1 MNEERNS
8 AIGQELQQARLDK
21 GLSLDDIQQSTKI
34 QKRYLAA
41 IESGQFDQLPGAFY
55 ERAFVRQYATAV
67 GIDAVAFMQKYENED
82 AEKTPQPDLS
92 AARVDADN
100 VTRAGMHQNE
110 ETVAD
115 KTRSMMPKIIIGVV
129 IVAIIA
135 IIWAVVSSFA
145 GSAKQESK
153 NQSTVSV
160 STSQVANK
168 DYSSKKASS
177 KSSATTSSASESKS
191 SASSSSKKASS
202 KSSSEKKEKTAKVDL
217 GESNVSGTTVTYD
230 SVKAPDKAMKMQLK
244 AEDGSSW
251 MQVSDAAGTVLWNGT
266 VEDSKTQEV
275 EIPTSANGVQ
285 VSIGNA
291 LATKVSL
298 NGKSVDLQSNN
309 ASVWHLNMNFTR

>member
-67 GIDAVAFMQKYENED
+67 GIDAVDFMQKYENED
-82 AEKTPQPDLS
+82 AETPQPDLS

-168 DYSSKKASS
+168 DSSSKKASS

>member
-82 AEKTPQPDLS
+82 AETPQPDLS

-129 IVAIIA
+129 IVTIIA

-168 DYSSKKASS
+168 DSSSKKASS

-202 KSSSEKKEKTAKVDL
+202 KSPSEKKEKTAKVDL

>member
-67 GIDAVAFMQKYENED
+67 GLDAVAFMQKYENED
-82 AEKTPQPDLS
+82 TETVAPDLS

-100 VTRAGMHQNE
+100 VTRAGMHQTE

-135 IIWAVVSSFA
+135 IIWVVVSSFA

-160 STSQVANK
+160 TTSQVASKNT
-168 DYSSKKASS
+168 SSKKSEISTTAS
-177 KSSATTSSASESKS
+177 SESKS
-191 SASSSSKKASS
+191 SASSSSKASS
-202 KSSSEKKEKTAKVDL
+202 KSSSEKKTNKADKVDL
-217 GESNVSGTTVTYD
+217 GQGTVSGTTVTYN
-230 SVKAPDKAMKMQLK
+230 SVKAPNKTMKMQLK
-244 AEDGSSW
+244 AENGSSW

-266 VEDSKTQEV
+266 VADGKTQEV
-275 EIPTSANGVQ
+275 YIPTTATGVS

-291 LATKVSL
+291 LETKVSL
-298 NGKSVDLQSNN
+298 NNKAVDLQSSN
-309 ASVWHLNMNFTR
+309 ASVWHLGMTFTR

>member
-82 AEKTPQPDLS
+82 AETPQPDLS

-100 VTRAGMHQNE
+100 VTRAGMHQTE

-168 DYSSKKASS
+168 D
-177 KSSATTSSASESKS
+177 
-191 SASSSSKKASS
+191 SSSKKASS

-217 GESNVSGTTVTYD
+217 GESNVSGTTVSYD
-230 SVKAPDKAMKMQLK
+230 SVKAPNKAMKMQLK

>member
-8 AIGQELQQARLDK
+8 AIGQELQQARLDR

-67 GIDAVAFMQKYENED
+67 GIDAFAFMQKYENED
-82 AEKTPQPDLS
+82 AETPQPDLS

-100 VTRAGMHQNE
+100 VTRAGMHQTE

-115 KTRSMMPKIIIGVV
+115 KTRSMMLKIIIGVV

-168 DYSSKKASS
+168 DSSSKKASS

>member
-67 GIDAVAFMQKYENED
+67 GLDAVAFMQKYENED
-82 AEKTPQPDLS
+82 TETVAPDLS

-100 VTRAGMHQNE
+100 VTRAGMHQTE

-135 IIWAVVSSFA
+135 IIWVVVSSFA

-160 STSQVANK
+160 TTSQVASKNT
-168 DYSSKKASS
+168 SSKKSEISTTAS
-177 KSSATTSSASESKS
+177 SESKS
-191 SASSSSKKASS
+191 SASSSSKASS
-202 KSSSEKKEKTAKVDL
+202 KSSSEKKTNKADKVDL
-217 GESNVSGTTVTYD
+217 GQGTVSGTTVTYN
-230 SVKAPDKAMKMQLK
+230 SVKAPNKIMKMQLK
-244 AEDGSSW
+244 AENGSSW

-266 VEDSKTQEV
+266 VADGKTQEV
-275 EIPTSANGVQ
+275 DIPTTATGVS

-298 NGKSVDLQSNN
+298 NNKAVDLQSSN
-309 ASVWHLNMNFTR
+309 ASVWHLGMTFTR

>member
-8 AIGQELQQARLDK
+8 AIGQELQQARLDR

-67 GIDAVAFMQKYENED
+67 GIDAFAFMQKYENED
-82 AEKTPQPDLS
+82 AETPQPDLS

-100 VTRAGMHQNE
+100 VTRAGVHQNE

-168 DYSSKKASS
+168 DSSSKKASS

-291 LATKVSL
+291 LATNVSL

>member
-1 MNEERNS
+1 
-8 AIGQELQQARLDK
+8 
-21 GLSLDDIQQSTKI
+21 
-34 QKRYLAA
+34 
-41 IESGQFDQLPGAFY
+41 
-55 ERAFVRQYATAV
+55 
-67 GIDAVAFMQKYENED
+67 MQKYENED
-82 AEKTPQPDLS
+82 AETPQPDLS

-168 DYSSKKASS
+168 DSSSKKASS

-230 SVKAPDKAMKMQLK
+230 SVKAPNKAMKMQLK

>member
-82 AEKTPQPDLS
+82 AETPQPDLS

-168 DYSSKKASS
+168 DSSSKKASS

-275 EIPTSANGVQ
+275 GIPTSANGVQ

>member
-82 AEKTPQPDLS
+82 AETPQPDLS

-100 VTRAGMHQNE
+100 VTRAGMHQTE

-168 DYSSKKASS
+168 DSSSKKASS

-230 SVKAPDKAMKMQLK
+230 SVKAPNKAMKMQLK

-298 NGKSVDLQSNN
+298 NGTSVDWQSNT
-309 ASVWHLNMNFTR
+309 ASVWPLNMNFTR

>member
-8 AIGQELQQARLDK
+8 AIGQELQQARLDR

-82 AEKTPQPDLS
+82 AETPQPDLS

-145 GSAKQESK
+145 GSAKQEAK

-168 DYSSKKASS
+168 DSSSKKASS

>member
-67 GIDAVAFMQKYENED
+67 GLDAVAFMQKYENED
-82 AEKTPQPDLS
+82 TEIVAPDLS

-100 VTRAGMHQNE
+100 VTRAGMHQTE

-135 IIWAVVSSFA
+135 IIWVVVSSFA

-160 STSQVANK
+160 TTSQVA
-168 DYSSKKASS
+168 SKKASS
-177 KSSATTSSASESKS
+177 KKSATSTTASSESKSS
-191 SASSSSKKASS
+191 SASSSSKASS
-202 KSSSEKKEKTAKVDL
+202 KSSSEKKTAKADKVDL
-217 GESNVSGTTVTYD
+217 GQGTVSGTTVTYN
-230 SVKAPDKAMKMQLK
+230 SVKAPNKTMKMQLK
-244 AEDGSSW
+244 AENGSSW

-266 VEDSKTQEV
+266 VADGKTQEV
-275 EIPTSANGVQ
+275 DIPTTATGVS

-298 NGKSVDLQSNN
+298 NNKAVDLQSSN
-309 ASVWHLNMNFTR
+309 ASVWHLGMTFTR

>member
-82 AEKTPQPDLS
+82 AETPQPDLS

-145 GSAKQESK
+145 GSA
-153 NQSTVSV
+153 NQKTSRPSQYQHHKLLTRILLQRRHHQSHQQRRLLLVSQNHQH
-160 STSQVANK
+160 QVAQRRHHQNHLLK
-168 DYSSKKASS
+168 RRKRQLKL
-177 KSSATTSSASESKS
+177 TW
-191 SASSSSKKASS
+191 
-202 KSSSEKKEKTAKVDL
+202 AKV
-217 GESNVSGTTVTYD
+217 
-230 SVKAPDKAMKMQLK
+230 M
-244 AEDGSSW
+244 
-251 MQVSDAAGTVLWNGT
+251 
-266 VEDSKTQEV
+266 
-275 EIPTSANGVQ
+275 
-285 VSIGNA
+285 
-291 LATKVSL
+291 
-298 NGKSVDLQSNN
+298 
-309 ASVWHLNMNFTR
+309 

>member
-82 AEKTPQPDLS
+82 AETPQPDLS

-100 VTRAGMHQNE
+100 VTRAGMHQTE

-168 DYSSKKASS
+168 DSSSKKASS

-202 KSSSEKKEKTAKVDL
+202 KSSSEKREKTAKVDL

-230 SVKAPDKAMKMQLK
+230 SVKAPNKAMKMQLK

-291 LATKVSL
+291 LATKV
-298 NGKSVDLQSNN
+298 
-309 ASVWHLNMNFTR
+309 